1 MVTRRAGAAAAL
13 ERAFTLIE
21 VIIGLT
27 ILAMITG
34 TLFAIIKGAVSG
46 AADIERVQ
54 RETDSINRFVE
65 LCRMVFQ
72 TLPGSAT
79 LALKIVDQTDP
90 PMQELTITGAP
101 HAFGFGTSPTS
112 YKETILTARS
122 DTDQPASVD
131 TNAPRYI
138 ISISRADLI
147 PQTDSNQISSQ
158 SVNSVTAP
166 DDQGRYWM
174 PLLSGV
180 ASMSWKFYKLS
191 DDSWVDEWSSTKWPD
206 LIELDLTMEGH
217 TQPLR
222 CVFSVPVLSLRS
234 ATGRSS
240 SGATPAAGSGGSPTG
255 AGGGG
260 APAGGGGGGAPPT
273 GGGGR

>member
-1 MVTRRAGAAAAL
+1 MMMRRAGAAAAL
-13 ERAFTLIE
+13 ARAFTLIE

-34 TLFAIIKGAVSG
+34 TLFAIIKGAVTG

-72 TLPGSAT
+72 TLPSSAT

-90 PMQELTITGAP
+90 PTQELTISGAP

-131 TNAPRYI
+131 TNAPRYV

-191 DDSWVDEWSSTKWPD
+191 DDSWVDEWTSTKWPD

-217 TQPLR
+217 SQPLR

-240 SGATPAAGSGGSPTG
+240 SGTTPAVGGGGSPTG

-260 APAGGGGGGAPPT
+260 APAGGGGGGAPPS
-273 GGGGR
+273 GGGAR